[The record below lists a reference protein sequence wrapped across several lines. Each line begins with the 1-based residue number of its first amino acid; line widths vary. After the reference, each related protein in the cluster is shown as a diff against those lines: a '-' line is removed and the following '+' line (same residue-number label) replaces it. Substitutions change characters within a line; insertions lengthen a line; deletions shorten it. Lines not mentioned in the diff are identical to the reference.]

1 MEDDSSDTQRV
12 LKTLENHAMRI
23 KHERDIKVAKVP
35 VTKAVYDANK
45 AINSE
50 ESNRLQLE
58 INVLKGDIKFCKADT
73 DEIIVRP
80 KNILAQNLNSILDLT
95 RRSSPKLGQIP

>member
-58 INVLKGDIKFCKADT
+58 INVLKSDIKFCEADT
-73 DEIIVRP
+73 DEVIVRP
-80 KNILAQNLNSILDLT
+80 KNIQAQKGLIQSF
-95 RRSSPKLGQIP
+95 